1 MTGRMRA
8 YPLLRGFWSDFFG
21 FEGEPFM
28 LVRVRSCRSSFILCL
43 YFEDCL
49 MRLISCR
56 YWCKEFAV
64 YSTAIYQTVKT
75 RDIWTVFCLTVRC
88 RPSGAKQV
96 TYMHHL
102 SLFMLERV
110 GQAHV

>member
-1 MTGRMRA
+1 MRA

-28 LVRVRSCRSSFILCL
+28 LVRVRSCRSSFIVCL

-56 YWCKEFAV
+56 YRCKEFAV
-64 YSTAIYQTVKT
+64 YSAAIYQTVKT
-75 RDIWTVFCLTVRC
+75 RDIWTVFCLTARC

-110 GQAHV
+110 GQGHV